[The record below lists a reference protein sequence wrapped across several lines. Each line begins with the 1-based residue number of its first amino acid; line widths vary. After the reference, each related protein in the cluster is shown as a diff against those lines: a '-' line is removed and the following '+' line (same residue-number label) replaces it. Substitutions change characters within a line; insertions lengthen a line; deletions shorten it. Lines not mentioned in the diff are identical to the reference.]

1 MSNNQEISF
10 QGRVIDQEKQAPL
23 SGIKV
28 SLDFSGA
35 PPVVY
40 TDLEG
45 IYKFKVN
52 FRDSSIIKGQLTIE
66 AKGYKTHNSRIELSP
81 KHKDLGDIQLGTTYL
96 TSSNSS
102 TTTSKNSDQVTTSA
116 NTNKSNSTST
126 NNKTSNSNYKNN
138 TVGGN
143 NVLMP
148 LMVAIMIAFALIIAA
163 LTQPSSQDTP
173 SKTREKRTNLY
184 HQNHTKILDDSE

>member
-45 IYKFKVN
+45 IYKFKVD

-66 AKGYKTHNSRIELSP
+66 AKGYKTHKSSIELSP

-96 TSSNSS
+96 TSSNRS
-102 TTTSKNSDQVTTSA
+102 TTTSSNSDLITTSA
-116 NTNKSNSTST
+116 STNKSSTST
-126 NNKTSNSNYKNN
+126 SNKNSNSNYKNN

-163 LTQPSSQDTP
+163 LTQPSSQETP
-173 SKTREKRTNLY
+173 LKTREKRTNLY
-184 HQNHTKILDDSE
+184 HPNHTRILDEP